1 MKWSNDQVGRY
12 GVGVVWLLIVGTGL
26 SGVVAPLVLPQQTYA
41 DIFRMFSEAYYQQEL
56 NLATSPIANVS
67 HRIFG
72 LAFYVI
78 GMAQFNRR
86 LRAKNPSW
94 HRWCG
99 RLYIAF
105 AALVVVTATILAVRH
120 AFAGQIEQIGVLLMN
135 GLFGVL
141 VIAGLVKARRRNFVA
156 HREYMMRGFAVALVI
171 AVHRPFFGGGLL
183 LFDLPHEALFVISGA
198 AAFSV
203 CMVSTEIWI
212 RRSRKASSARV
223 AGFYE
228 GNFVKLSGKRQ

>member
-203 CMVSTEIWI
+203 CIICAEIWI